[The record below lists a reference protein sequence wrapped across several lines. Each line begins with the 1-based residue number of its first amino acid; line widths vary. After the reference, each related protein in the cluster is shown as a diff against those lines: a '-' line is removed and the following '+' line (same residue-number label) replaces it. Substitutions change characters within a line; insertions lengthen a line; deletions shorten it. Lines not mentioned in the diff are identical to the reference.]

1 MFDPCRRRYHG
12 LAGRLKTSKRELA
25 LRSALHALPGA
36 AAAALYAAAA
46 GVIAG
51 ILGCVLAGRLAIG
64 VRSAIVGFV
73 IAGAALGYAR
83 WRANRPQRRAFLDR
97 WYHEDLSTPAPD
109 EALTHIRFTDRGRT
123 NAKGRR

>member
-1 MFDPCRRRYHG
+1 MLAPCRRRYHS
-12 LAGRLKTSKRELA
+12 LAGGFEASDRELA
-25 LRSALHALPGA
+25 LRNALQALPGA

-51 ILGCVLAGRLAIG
+51 ILGCVLAGSLTFG
-64 VRSAIVGFV
+64 LRSALAGFV
-73 IAGAALGYAR
+73 LAGAALGYVR
-83 WRANRPQRRAFLDR
+83 WRANRAQRRAFLDR

-109 EALTHIRFTDRGRT
+109 EALTHIRFTDKGRA

>member
-1 MFDPCRRRYHG
+1 MPNFTCAANMTRPVECSN
-12 LAGRLKTSKRELA
+12 TRELA
-25 LRSALHALPGA
+25 LRGALQALPGA

-51 ILGCVLAGRLAIG
+51 IFGCVLAGSLAFG
-64 VRSAIVGFV
+64 VRSALAGFV
-73 IAGAALGYAR
+73 IAVAALGYAR
-83 WRANRPQRRAFLDR
+83 WRANRSQRRAFLDR

-109 EALTHIRFTDRGRT
+109 EALTHIRFTDKRRT

>member
-1 MFDPCRRRYHG
+1 MRN
-12 LAGRLKTSKRELA
+12 A
-25 LRSALHALPGA
+25 LQALPGM

-51 ILGCVLAGRLAIG
+51 ILGCVLAGSLAFG
-64 VRSAIVGFV
+64 LRSALVGFV
-73 IAGAALGYAR
+73 IAGAALGYVHR
-83 WRANRPQRRAFLDR
+83 RSNRPRRGAFLDR

-109 EALTHIRFTDRGRT
+109 EGLTHIRFTDKSRT

>member
-1 MFDPCRRRYHG
+1 MAAPVDWKP
-12 LAGRLKTSKRELA
+12 TNRELA
-25 LRSALHALPGA
+25 LRSALQALPGA

-46 GVIAG
+46 GVAAG
-51 ILGCVLAGRLAIG
+51 ILGCVLAGSLMFG
-64 VRSAIVGFV
+64 LRSALVGFV

-83 WRANRPQRRAFLDR
+83 WRANRPRRRAFLDR

-109 EALTHIRFTDRGRT
+109 EALTLIRFTDKSRT